1 MRAPQGRLGAVVYVF
16 CTLAALIGFG
26 GAWALGRESFFWAG
40 ALLIGGLAAV
50 SYAGATGGSG
60 AAFRLYYALG
70 ASMFPGWVGVG
81 SLYLVV
87 GRKTARWPALLVLA
101 LSAIQLGLTL
111 PADVN
116 ATALAAL
123 NGSNGEG
130 VLVRGGWV
138 APTVLFNTLG
148 LGFAA
153 VAAFLA
159 WWRAFRVQQPH
170 TAAVAIGLSVVVIG
184 VLARSAAVYRML
196 ADLGAPRAF
205 MLLDA
210 LAFGLVWAG
219 AVLSRELPW
228 PLAGMLGMRRVP

>member
-1 MRAPQGRLGAVVYVF
+1 MLIYALCA
-16 CTLAALIGFG
+16 LAAVIGFG
-26 GAWALGRESFFWAG
+26 GAWALRKASFFWAG
-40 ALLIGGLAAV
+40 ALLIGGLAAAF
-50 SYAGATGGSG
+50 YAGASAGSG

-70 ASMFPGWVGVG
+70 ASMFPGWVGAG

-87 GRKTARWPALLVLA
+87 SRRVARWPALFVLA

-116 ATALAAL
+116 AGALAAL

-130 VLVRGGWV
+130 ILVPGGWI
-138 APTVLFNTLG
+138 APTVLFNTFG

-159 WWRAFRVQQPH
+159 WWRAFRIQEPR

-184 VLARSAAVYRML
+184 VLARSAASYRML
-196 ADLGAPRAF
+196 AVAGAPHAF
-205 MLLDA
+205 MLLDVI
-210 LAFGLVWAG
+210 AFALVWAG
-219 AVLSRELPW
+219 AALT
-228 PLAGMLGMRRVP
+228 RRKTG

>member
-1 MRAPQGRLGAVVYVF
+1 VIYFL
-16 CTLAALIGFG
+16 CAAAGLIGLA
-26 GAWALGRESFFWAG
+26 GAWALRRHSFFWAG
-40 ALLIGGLAAV
+40 ALLIGALAAV
-50 SYAGATGGSG
+50 SYAAASAGSG

-81 SLYLVV
+81 SLYLVF
-87 GRKTARWPALLVLA
+87 GRKTVRWAALFVLA

-130 VLVRGGWV
+130 ILVPGSWV
-138 APTVLFNTLG
+138 VPTVLFNTFG
-148 LGFAA
+148 LSFAA

-159 WWRAFRVQQPH
+159 WWRAFRVQH
-170 TAAVAIGLSVVVIG
+170 SRTAAAAIGLSVVVVG

-196 ADLGAPRAF
+196 ANAGAPEAF
-205 MLLDA
+205 MLLDL
-210 LAFGLVWAG
+210 LAFALVWAG
-219 AVLSRELPW
+219 AVLSHDLPRPLERLLLGPRR
-228 PLAGMLGMRRVP
+228 PLAAGD

>member
-1 MRAPQGRLGAVVYVF
+1 MVYVL
-16 CTLAALIGFG
+16 CALAALIGFV
-26 GAWALGRESFFWAG
+26 GAWALRRESFFWAG
-40 ALLIGGLAAV
+40 ALLIGALAAA
-50 SYAGATGGSG
+50 SYAGATAGSG
-60 AAFRLYYALG
+60 AAFRVYYALG

-81 SLYLVV
+81 SLYLVL
-87 GRKTARWPALLVLA
+87 GRKTARWAALFVLA

-116 ATALAAL
+116 GTAFAAL

-130 VLVRGGWV
+130 ILVRGSWV

-159 WWRAFRVQQPH
+159 WWRAFRVQQSR
-170 TAAVAIGLSVVVIG
+170 TAAAAIGLSVVVIG

-196 ADLGAPRAF
+196 ADAGAPQAF

-210 LAFGLVWAG
+210 VAFALVWAG
-219 AVLSRELPW
+219 AALTRELPR
-228 PLAGMLGMRRVP
+228 PLERLLMGAAGRSLATND